1 MVTPHDGLVEQ
12 HQNLTE
18 YFHDQV
24 VRATSKYSVALASH
38 SEYYLVN
45 LLHEFRRTE
54 QLFEMV
60 GESLDDVPLA
70 MLLERAVHG
79 EGLATKIR
87 LFKQLGDRALF
98 VAGCFPARTE
108 RSVNQQYYIT
118 MGSGAYQSL
127 SSLFDTQDAFAEV
140 FTELGRKF
148 PVCVEV
154 IAEVHRAGRGSRHAN
169 LLELYERW
177 MQTGSAELARILE
190 REGIPLAQFKKTTQ

>member
-1 MVTPHDGLVEQ
+1 MVTPHDVLVEQ

-18 YFHDQV
+18 YFRDRIVQ
-24 VRATSKYSVALASH
+24 AKSKFAIDLASH

-79 EGLATKIR
+79 DGLATKIR

-154 IAEVHRAGRGSRHAN
+154 IAEVHRAGRGSEHAN

>member
-1 MVTPHDGLVEQ
+1 MVTPHDVLVEQ

-18 YFHDQV
+18 YFRDQV

-79 EGLATKIR
+79 DGLATKIR

-154 IAEVHRAGRGSRHAN
+154 IAEVHRAGRGSEHAN